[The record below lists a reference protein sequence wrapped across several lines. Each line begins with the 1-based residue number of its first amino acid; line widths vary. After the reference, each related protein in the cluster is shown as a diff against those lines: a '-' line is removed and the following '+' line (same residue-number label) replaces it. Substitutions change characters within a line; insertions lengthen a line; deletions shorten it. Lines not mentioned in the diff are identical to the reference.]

1 MQSLGVSSQVREI
14 TQQCHHIV
22 ESWCCFRMGVLV
34 LAYYS
39 HWSYSLEGSCLQRA
53 STHRSTGS
61 HFDTSSANL
70 FLRMAALILTAARA
84 S

>member
-1 MQSLGVSSQVREI
+1 
-14 TQQCHHIV
+14 
-22 ESWCCFRMGVLV
+22 MGVLV